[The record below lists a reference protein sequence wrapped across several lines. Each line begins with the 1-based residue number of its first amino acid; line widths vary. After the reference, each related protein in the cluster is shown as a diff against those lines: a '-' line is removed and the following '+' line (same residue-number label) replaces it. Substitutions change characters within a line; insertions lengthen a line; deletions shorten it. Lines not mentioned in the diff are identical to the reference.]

1 MADAPD
7 RRAAAQPDSHLPH
20 RPGIHRAR
28 NVNQLHEEGLL
39 VGERVADG
47 VAALIGSWR
56 FIIVQ
61 SLVLLCWI
69 TLNIVGAV
77 RHWDPYPFILLNL
90 ALSFQAAYSA
100 PIIMMSQNRQ
110 AAKDRL
116 HADEDFRVN
125 VRAEHEIA
133 RIEAH
138 VAALVVERWDHLIA
152 LQQEQLDL
160 LRAITATLPAAPT
173 PESGQPPQAET
184 PPGRATG
191 L

>member
-1 MADAPD
+1 MVELT
-7 RRAAAQPDSHLPH
+7 QPQAEDGPGLHVRHLQ
-20 RPGIHRAR
+20 GAHRAR
-28 NVNQLHEEGLL
+28 NVNELHAQHLTI
-39 VGERVADG
+39 GERIADG

-61 SLVLLCWI
+61 SLILIAWI
-69 TLNIVGAV
+69 TLNIIGALS
-77 RHWDPYPFILLNL
+77 HWDPYPFILLNL

-116 HADEDFRVN
+116 HADEDYRVN

-138 VAALVVERWDHLIA
+138 VAGLVVERWDHLIA
-152 LQQEQLDL
+152 LQQEQLAL
-160 LRAITATLPAAPT
+160 LRTIAAVLPATPT
-173 PESGQPPQAET
+173 PESEQAPQA
-184 PPGRATG
+184 
-191 L
+191 